1 MNSENNVKTGKEI
14 LDTFFQSINSIDE
27 IDTKISNA
35 LSELYKEGKFTENN
49 VVNKLKELRE
59 ANAD

>member
-1 MNSENNVKTGKEI
+1 MSSQNNVKTGKEI
-14 LDTFFQSINSIDE
+14 LDAFFQSINSIDG
-27 IDTKISNA
+27 IDIKISNA
-35 LSELYKEGKFTENN
+35 LFELCEEGKLTESN

>member
-14 LDTFFQSINSIDE
+14 LDTFFQSINSIDG